1 MVISGRW
8 PGNLNAHSE
17 GCRPGAQKGEH
28 HLNECPAIETLEPAF
43 ISEKDRTRFRDL
55 VVEAGEVV
63 GAALA
68 ANIAKARALVVARE
82 AGTICGVAA
91 LKRPQGS
98 YRQKI
103 AKQAQ
108 VDLAQCAWPYELGYV
123 YIEPKLQGRGLS
135 HRLVAAALKHRDG
148 AGVFATVRVSNRRMR
163 ATLEKAGFAP
173 AGETYE
179 GLQGGRIGLLLNTFR
194 DDRAG

>member
-1 MVISGRW
+1 M
-8 PGNLNAHSE
+8 
-17 GCRPGAQKGEH
+17 K
-28 HLNECPAIETLEPAF
+28 ECPAIEPLEPAS
-43 ISEKDRTRFRDL
+43 ISEQDRSRFHDL

-68 ANIAKARALVVARE
+68 ANIANARALVVVRD
-82 AGTICGVAA
+82 AGTIRGVAA

-103 AKQAQ
+103 AEQAQ
-108 VDLAQCAWPYELGYV
+108 VDLAQSAWPYELGYI
-123 YIEPKLQGRGLS
+123 YIEPEFQGRGLS

-163 ATLEKAGFAP
+163 ATLERAGFAP
-173 AGETYE
+173 VGETYE
-179 GLQGGRIGLLLNTFR
+179 GLQGGRIGLLVNAYR

>member
-1 MVISGRW
+1 MKT
-8 PGNLNAHSE
+8 HSE
-17 GCRPGAQKGEH
+17 GSLPGAQKGEH
-28 HLNECPAIETLEPAF
+28 HLNEDPAIETLEPAT
-43 ISEKDRTRFRDL
+43 ISAKDRTRFRDL

-68 ANIAKARALVVARE
+68 TNIANARALVVVRD
-82 AGTICGVAA
+82 AGTIRGVAA

-108 VDLAQCAWPYELGYV
+108 VDLAQSAWPYELGYI
-123 YIEPKLQGRGLS
+123 YIEPELQGRGLS
-135 HRLVAAALKHRDG
+135 HRLVAAALKRRDG
-148 AGVFATVRVSNRRMR
+148 AGVFATVRADNQRMR
-163 ATLEKAGFAP
+163 ATLQKAGFAP

-179 GLQGGRIGLLLNTFR
+179 GLQGGRIGVLLNTYR